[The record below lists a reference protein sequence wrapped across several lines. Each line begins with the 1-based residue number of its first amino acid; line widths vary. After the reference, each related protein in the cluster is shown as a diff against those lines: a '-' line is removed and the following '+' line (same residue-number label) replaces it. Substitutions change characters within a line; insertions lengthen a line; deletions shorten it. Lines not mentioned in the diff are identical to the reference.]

1 VEADRNLSVSCEVAV
16 VGLGPVGAVLCALLG
31 ARGINVIAV
40 EPDRQPRAF
49 PRAIAADDEMLRTLL
64 RLPGLPNPAALFE
77 TGQRVEVRDAAHRLI
92 TSVDFGGS
100 PMGVSGLSF
109 FHQPTLERALRTAVE
124 ASPHVQVRYG
134 RRVVELSDEPAGI
147 RLGLDDGVSISAGW
161 VIGCDGATSVVRGL
175 RNIAYVGQTF
185 SEPWLVIDL
194 DSSEPLAHLP
204 CFTYLLDRR
213 RPAVNMPRPGG
224 HRFEFMLMPGEDPA
238 ALASGPSVQQLLGP
252 YLAPL
257 SPAAREALHLVRAT
271 VYTYHSRLAERW
283 RDGRVLLAGDAA
295 HCMPPFGGQGLG
307 AGIGDALALA
317 WRLEEVVRG
326 LAPAA
331 ILDAY
336 EAERRPRVAQMT
348 RTALIAGRLLT
359 ARSRVGAVAATNV
372 LRLVNATPWIGS
384 QFRAGALRPTPKGSL
399 PNPRV
404 LTREGA
410 VLRLDDVLAMGWS
423 VLGRGVDPLPL
434 LSAVSRQALAA
445 RSAGTLVVLPPG
457 GLARPGVFA
466 GPAVEDLDGT
476 LLALWS
482 TADFGRA
489 LLVRPN
495 RFAALTP
502 HALERVR
509 KVPS

>member
-1 VEADRNLSVSCEVAV
+1 VEAVRIVSASCEVAV

-31 ARGINVIAV
+31 ARGIDVIAV
-40 EPDRQPRAF
+40 EPDPEPPAF

-64 RLPGLPNPAALFE
+64 QLPGLPNPVALFD
-77 TGQRVEVRDAAHRLI
+77 TDQRVEVRNAAGRLI

-100 PMGVSGLSF
+100 RMGVSGLSF
-109 FHQPTLERALRTAVE
+109 FHQPTLERALRTA
-124 ASPHVQVRYG
+124 AQTSPTVDVRFG
-134 RRVVELSDEPAGI
+134 RRVVELSDEPHGV
-147 RLGLDDGVSISAGW
+147 RLGLDDGTTITAGW
-161 VIGCDGATSVVRGL
+161 VIACDGATSAVRGL
-175 RNIAYVGQTF
+175 RRIAYTGRTF

-194 DSSEPLAHLP
+194 DSSEPLTHLP
-204 CFTYLLDRR
+204 CFAYVLDRR

-224 HRFEFMLMPGEDPA
+224 HRFEFMLMPGEDPG
-238 ALASGPSVQQLLGP
+238 ALASASSVQQLLEP

-257 SPAAREALHLVRAT
+257 SPTVRGALSVVRAT

-317 WRLEEVVRG
+317 WRLEEVIRG
-326 LAPAA
+326 LSEPAV
-331 ILDAY
+331 LDGY
-336 EAERRPRVAQMT
+336 EAERRPRVAEMN

-359 ARSRVGAVAATNV
+359 ARSRAGALAATGA
-372 LRLVNATPWIGS
+372 LRLMNATPWVGAR
-384 QFRAGALRPTPKGSL
+384 FRAGALRPPPKGSL

-404 LTREGA
+404 LTQEG
-410 VLRLDDVLAMGWS
+410 VVMRLDDVLAPGWS

-434 LSAVSRQALAA
+434 LSADSRRVLAA
-445 RSAGTLVVLPPG
+445 RSAGTLVVLAPG
-457 GLARPGVFA
+457 ELARADSFA
-466 GPAVEDLDGT
+466 GQAVEDLEGT

-482 TADFGRA
+482 TANSGQA
-489 LLVRPN
+489 VLVRPN
-495 RFAALTP
+495 RFVESVP
-502 HALERVR
+502 HAIEGVR